1 MPLPDVQHQEPALR
15 RMQRA
20 LRAERIPHA
29 YVFHGPEGV
38 GKGLAARAFAGV
50 LLCAAPRERTA
61 ADGEDGAPGT
71 VLDACGE
78 CRDCQLM
85 RAGTHPDYHPIYREL
100 IKYHPDST
108 LRKRMAIDLSVD
120 VIREFLIAP
129 AAGTPVRGRA
139 KIFGIE
145 EAERMTPSV
154 QNALLKTLE
163 EPPPSTYII
172 LLTSA
177 IDRLLPTTRSRCQ
190 SVPFGP
196 LPRVFVE
203 QRLLAD
209 AEGIADD
216 EAHYLAALSGGRLG
230 PALHDHADGLFA
242 LKQALAGPT
251 AELAPGGTLDWARA
265 VLDAGKALA
274 ESMSQRRKDASP
286 SDLNRSALRR
296 LLQGI
301 ACFFDDALHLCADP
315 GAAPAN
321 ADQLAAV
328 RQLAQRTGA
337 SGAAR
342 AISLVAAAES
352 HIDRN
357 VNPAL
362 ALEGLAAELC
372 DCLTRPQD
380 R

>member
-15 RMQRA
+15 RIQRA

-50 LLCAAPRERTA
+50 LLCAAPRERSG
-61 ADGEDGAPGT
+61 ADGSDGSPGAM
-71 VLDACGE
+71 LDACGE
-78 CRDCQLM
+78 CRDCRLM
-85 RAGTHPDYHPIYREL
+85 QAGTHPDYHPVYREL

-129 AAGTPVRGRA
+129 AAGTPACGRA
-139 KIFGIE
+139 KVFGVE
-145 EAERMTPSV
+145 EAERMTVSA

-163 EPPPSTYII
+163 EPPASTYII

-196 LPRVFVE
+196 LPRAFVE
-203 QRLLAD
+203 QRLLAA
-209 AEGIADD
+209 AEDIADE
-216 EAHYLAALSGGRLG
+216 EAHYLAAVSGGRLG
-230 PALHDHADGLFA
+230 PALHDHTDGLFA
-242 LKQALAGPT
+242 LKQTLAEPT
-251 AELAPGGTLDWARA
+251 AELAHGGALDWAKS
-265 VLDAGKALA
+265 VLDAGKTLA
-274 ESMSQRRKDASP
+274 ESMSQRRKDASS
-286 SDLNRSALRR
+286 SDLNRSALTR
-296 LLQGI
+296 LLQSV
-301 ACFFDDALHLCADP
+301 ASFFDDVLHLRADP
-315 GAAPAN
+315 GAAVAN
-321 ADQLAAV
+321 ADQLDPV
-328 RQLAQRTGA
+328 RQLAGRTDAG
-337 SGAAR
+337 GAAR

-372 DCLTRPQD
+372 DCLARPQA